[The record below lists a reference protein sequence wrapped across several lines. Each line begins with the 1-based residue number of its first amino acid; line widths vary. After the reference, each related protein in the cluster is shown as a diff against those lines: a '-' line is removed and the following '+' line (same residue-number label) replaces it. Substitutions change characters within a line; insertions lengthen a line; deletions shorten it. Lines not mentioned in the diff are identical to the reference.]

1 MEENNVEILDEE
13 KKEEIQPEVKEEVK
27 VETPK
32 KKSPIGLII
41 LIIILMIGCL
51 VGGYFINESGILS
64 SKENE
69 PEKKETKNKK
79 EKKEEKEKSVTF
91 TDEELNKYVSY
102 ISVTSL
108 SGPAAAIFDTD
119 SLDATKLSTKE
130 KISYI
135 ADLVFSKAT
144 SSADYQYS
152 IIAESDVKAAVEEV
166 YGPGT
171 YERTTFNVGCGDY
184 TYKESDGKFYSKTG
198 CGGTSAVS
206 VSNIVIDYKATD
218 KKLEITTAY
227 VFADGM
233 TNKLYK
239 DYSLKNALEDI
250 NTQESFDTY
259 LPNYIKNNKDKLNT
273 IVYTFESKDGKNY
286 YFTGFVNNK

>member
-1 MEENNVEILDEE
+1 MEKEKVEVLDEE
-13 KKEEIQPEVKEEVK
+13 KKSKNNGLGPGFMVILVVLFLIGIGLGFAAAKVIDLDVKED
-27 VETPK
+27 PK
-32 KKSPIGLII
+32 
-41 LIIILMIGCL
+41 
-51 VGGYFINESGILS
+51 EEE
-64 SKENE
+64 KE
-69 PEKKETKNKK
+69 KK

-108 SGPAAAIFDTD
+108 SGPASAIFDT
-119 SLDATKLSTKE
+119 SSVDATKLSTKE

-135 ADLVFSKAT
+135 ANLVFSKAT
-144 SSADYQYS
+144 SSDDYQYS

-206 VSNIVIDYKATD
+206 VSNTVIDYKATD

-239 DYSLKNALEDI
+239 DYNLKNALEDI

-286 YFTGFVNNK
+286 YFTGFKNNK

>member
-1 MEENNVEILDEE
+1 MEEEKVEILEEEKNKKNNIGPGFMVILVVLFLVGGVLGFAASKLIDEPVKKDNTEEKE
-13 KKEEIQPEVKEEVK
+13 KKE
-27 VETPK
+27 
-32 KKSPIGLII
+32 
-41 LIIILMIGCL
+41 
-51 VGGYFINESGILS
+51 N
-64 SKENE
+64 
-69 PEKKETKNKK
+69 
-79 EKKEEKEKSVTF
+79 KKEEKEKSVTF

-119 SLDATKLSTKE
+119 SHDATKLSTKE

-286 YFTGFVNNK
+286 YFTGFKNNK

>member
-1 MEENNVEILDEE
+1 MEEEKVEILEEEKNKKNNIGPGFMVILVVLFLVGGVLGFAASKLIDEPVKKDNTEEKE
-13 KKEEIQPEVKEEVK
+13 KKE
-27 VETPK
+27 
-32 KKSPIGLII
+32 
-41 LIIILMIGCL
+41 
-51 VGGYFINESGILS
+51 N
-64 SKENE
+64 
-69 PEKKETKNKK
+69 
-79 EKKEEKEKSVTF
+79 KKEEKEKSVTF

-286 YFTGFVNNK
+286 YFTGFKNNK

>member
-1 MEENNVEILDEE
+1 MEEEKVEILEEEKNKKNNIGPGFMVILVVLFLVGGVLGFAASKLIDEPVKKDNTEEKE
-13 KKEEIQPEVKEEVK
+13 KKE
-27 VETPK
+27 
-32 KKSPIGLII
+32 S
-41 LIIILMIGCL
+41 
-51 VGGYFINESGILS
+51 
-64 SKENE
+64 
-69 PEKKETKNKK
+69 
-79 EKKEEKEKSVTF
+79 KKEEKEKSVTF

-286 YFTGFVNNK
+286 YFTGFKNNK